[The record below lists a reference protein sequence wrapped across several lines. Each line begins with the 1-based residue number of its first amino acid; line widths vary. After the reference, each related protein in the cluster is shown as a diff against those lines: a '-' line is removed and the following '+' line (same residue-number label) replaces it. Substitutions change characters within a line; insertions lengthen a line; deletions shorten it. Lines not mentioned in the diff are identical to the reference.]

1 MRFDHFLEMM
11 VKRADFVQ
19 DVFPGEVCDYMFL
32 KTKSKGA
39 VEMLPS
45 EARVICFPRT
55 PKPHECDD
63 EWIR

>member
-1 MRFDHFLEMM
+1 MM
-11 VKRADFVQ
+11 VKNAHFVQ

-32 KTKSKGA
+32 KNKSKG
-39 VEMLPS
+39 EMEVPE
-45 EARVICFPRT
+45 EARVICFPRN

>member
-11 VKRADFVQ
+11 VHKAHFVQ

-32 KTKSKGA
+32 KTKSES
-39 VEMLPS
+39 EMKLPS
-45 EARVICFPRT
+45 EARVICFPRS

-63 EWIR
+63 EWVR